1 MKEKLNREN
10 DPARPVTRN
19 RILAF
24 VGAVVIWLLLVIV
37 GTRSEYINGFFYLVL
52 AGYLARSIAGISPT
66 SAVCDTD
73 DEIRQKLDANNLR
86 RKMD

>member
-1 MKEKLNREN
+1 MSGKLNREN

-19 RILAF
+19 RVLAF
-24 VGAVVIWLLLVIV
+24 VGAVVIWFVLVIV

-86 RKMD
+86 RKME